1 MGLVPVAARES
12 VRVVAELDL
21 LPYDE
26 YVEQLP
32 HKRMSAGVLIRDD
45 AGRVLLVEPSY
56 KPGWEIPGGV
66 VENGEAPWTTAARE
80 LLEEIGLSRSC
91 GRLLVVDYV
100 PAENDSLPERVGFV
114 FDGGTLDPA
123 DVDGLVLGAELVSA
137 MLCSAGEM
145 RDKVKPLLADRL
157 TAALDAAASGVTV
170 MCERGK
176 PV

>member
-1 MGLVPVAARES
+1 
-12 VRVVAELDL
+12 VAELDL

-32 HKRMSAGVLIRDD
+32 RKRMSAGVLIRDQG
-45 AGRVLLVEPSY
+45 GRILLVEPSY

-66 VENGEAPWTTAARE
+66 VEDGEAPWTTAVRE
-80 LLEEIGLSRSC
+80 LQEEIGLSRPC

-100 PAENDSLPERVGFV
+100 PAENDNLPERIGFV
-114 FDGGTLDPA
+114 FDGGTIEPV
-123 DVDGLVLGAELVSA
+123 DVDGLVLDAELVSA

-145 RDKVKPLLADRL
+145 RSKVKPLLADRL
-157 TAALDAAASGVTV
+157 TAALNAVEAGVTI
-170 MCERGK
+170 MCHGGK